1 MTIGNY
7 FLYDLQ
13 KFRAILKGFTNIMVI
28 LEVIWEV
35 VFVFFSFEAIL
46 ILGLCL
52 SPGISHSYD
61 YCNDLFSPN
70 AYLA

>member
-35 VFVFFSFEAIL
+35 VFVFLFFF
-46 ILGLCL
+46 G
-52 SPGISHSYD
+52 GGGD
-61 YCNDLFSPN
+61 YFCHFGGFNDITITPDVLK
-70 AYLA
+70 LL